1 VKNRLGAAILV
12 ACAAIPPGQALA
24 LWDDRVTPFVEEK
37 VTRDSNVF
45 RLSNGVD
52 TEALPGSPS
61 KDDTYRTT
69 SVGLNVDVPV
79 SRQRFQLAYSR
90 NFFRYDQNT
99 QLDLNGYD
107 GRAVWLWQVGN
118 DASGQLSY
126 TESVALASFAN
137 IAGVTPDPLKTRQGL
152 FNASYMLTPRWR
164 AQAGVG
170 GFEQTNGDR
179 TREAN
184 DISIVSGD
192 ASLSYATPANTA
204 IGLGL
209 RAEEGRFPDRVFVP
223 KSEDPAGLGSAFDNA
238 YRQYGADLVL
248 DWTATGISHLNARVG
263 RVSRRNE
270 HLPERDFYGTAVRI
284 AYDWKPTGKLAVNM
298 TVVQDISPY
307 DDIKSSYVFV
317 KGASLRPTLSVT
329 GKIDLSAIL
338 EFSHREYLGDP
349 SLAAAGAPSRIDRI
363 RSATATLSYRPIR
376 VLALQMSAQRETR
389 SSTLQFGDYE
399 VNVYTV
405 GARLA
410 F

>member
-1 VKNRLGAAILV
+1 LAALM
-12 ACAAIPPGQALA
+12 AMPASQALA

-45 RLSNGVD
+45 RLSKGVD

-61 KDDTYRTT
+61 RDDTYHTT
-69 SVGLNVDVPV
+69 SVGLNVDLPV
-79 SRQRFQLAYSR
+79 SRQRFQLGYSR
-90 NFFRYDQNT
+90 NFSRYDQNT

-126 TESVALASFAN
+126 TESLALASFAN
-137 IAGVTPDPLKTRQGL
+137 IAGVTPDPLTTRHAL
-152 FNASYMLTPRWR
+152 LNAAYTVTPRWR
-164 AQAGVG
+164 AQLGAS
-170 GFEQTNGDR
+170 GFQQRNGDPVFQV
-179 TREAN
+179 N
-184 DISIVSGD
+184 DIDILGGD
-192 ASLSYATPANTA
+192 ASLSYTTPASTA
-204 IGLGL
+204 IGLGV
-209 RAEEGRFPDRVFVP
+209 RAEEGRFPHRVFVP
-223 KSEDPAGLGSAFDNA
+223 KSEDPAGLGSVFDNA
-238 YRQYGADLVL
+238 YRQYGVDLVV

-270 HLPERDFYGTAVRI
+270 NLPERDFYGTAVRVT
-284 AYDWKPTGKLAVNM
+284 YDWKPTGKLSLNM

-329 GKIDLSAIL
+329 DKIDLSAVL
-338 EFSHREYLGDP
+338 GYSHREYLGDP
-349 SLAAAGAPSRIDRI
+349 NLVAAGVPRRIDQI
-363 RSATATLSYRPIR
+363 LSATATLSYRPIR

-389 SSTLQFGDYE
+389 SSTLPLADYE
-399 VNVYTV
+399 VNVYSFS
-405 GARLA
+405 ARLA